1 MRPRST
7 AGSRDR
13 PRKQRRVM
21 SSDALQADDFTTSL
35 HPLASHMSLGNMTS
49 IAVWLTGYLT
59 LVESRLRDRRNL
71 RCVPDELRDQ
81 WHCLPPIEWEFHH
94 VADSPRIDTR
104 CIELATSLF
113 GSAGCA
119 PACRLHDRPGS
130 VHCCSARCQRGFGIV
145 ETGDVGSRKRFLQKR
160 VEIRQLART
169 RAHHRSQQREGM
181 AVTRQPRP

>member
-1 MRPRST
+1 
-7 AGSRDR
+7 
-13 PRKQRRVM
+13 M

-94 VADSPRIDTR
+94 VADSP
-104 CIELATSLF
+104 L
-113 GSAGCA
+113 GSAGSA
-119 PACRLHDRPGS
+119 HACRLHRRPGS
-130 VHCCSARCQRGFGIV
+130 VHRFSSRRQRGCGILD
-145 ETGDVGSRKRFLQKR
+145 TGDAKLPERLAQER
-160 VEIRQLART
+160 VEI
-169 RAHHRSQQREGM
+169 
-181 AVTRQPRP
+181 